1 MQMSRERFQE
11 VHKLIW
17 NTVIAHI
24 EDVRK
29 RNCSVYFLKQVGI
42 GRAYERGLLD
52 SDERELIESNNFCLL
67 CVSCESCRSCVLQSC
82 NSTNSLY
89 YHASRGDKD
98 AMIKIRDIVDKKPF
112 TELSIIT
119 LYDWRD

>member
-24 EDVRK
+24 EGVRK
-29 RNCSVYFLKQVGI
+29 YECSVYFLKQVGI
-42 GRAYERGLLD
+42 GRAYEKGLLD
-52 SDERELIESNNFCLL
+52 IDEAVLLSNNRNCLL
-67 CVSCESCRSCVLQSC
+67 CASFQSCTECVLDC
-82 NSTNSLY
+82 CYNDDSTYQRARS
-89 YHASRGDKD
+89 GDKH
-98 AMIKIRDIVDKKPF
+98 AALKIRDIVDKKLF

-119 LYDWRD
+119 LYE